1 MKQDRKAGETPVFLS
16 CLFFPLIVILT
27 KKAVLF
33 LSKKPLNFGLT
44 VILAYRVHYKQ
55 KIKANQAR
63 PVNAMQYRHVPERT
77 TWFVVF

>member
-1 MKQDRKAGETPVFLS
+1 MTRYNETRQKSGINARFSV
-16 CLFFPLIVILT
+16 LFIFPLIVILT

-63 PVNAMQYRHVPERT
+63 PVNAI
-77 TWFVVF
+77 